1 MPPDGAAN
9 SVARARQR
17 ERNSQKERQ
26 MSIQRFDQGP
36 NFSKLVVTDTTA
48 YTAGYVASDLS
59 ADVGGQTRQ
68 ILAEIDSYLAKA
80 GTDKSKLLTANV
92 WLKDINDFAAF
103 NAAWSEWS
111 DKENLPVRATVEAKL
126 ADPKILVEIMVTA
139 AR

>member
-1 MPPDGAAN
+1 
-9 SVARARQR
+9 
-17 ERNSQKERQ
+17 

-48 YTAGYVASDLS
+48 YTAGYVAGDLS
-59 ADVGGQTRQ
+59 ADVAGQTRQ